1 MLESPRSRR
10 RALRAAVLA
19 LGVVPLAALA
29 VGWADD
35 GLGANPI
42 EKLTHETGAWALR
55 FLMASLAITPLRRLS
70 GWRIVLQERRTLG
83 LLAFFYASLHLSI
96 YAFLD
101 QGIGSG
107 DASPS
112 VQWGYLVEDIAE
124 RPYITVGFA
133 TFLLLAVLAA
143 TSTRGMTRRLG
154 HRWKPLHR
162 IVYLA
167 GAGAVVHF
175 LWLVKADTREPGIYA
190 GLLVLLLGIRAWW
203 ALRSR
208 QRRRQEPVPTPRRS
222 APTARAAPP
231 PR

>member
-1 MLESPRSRR
+1 VLDSPRSRR
-10 RALRAAVLA
+10 RALHAGVLA
-19 LGVVPLAALA
+19 LGVAPLAGLA
-29 VGWADD
+29 IGWADD

-83 LLAFFYASLHLSI
+83 LLAFLYASLHLSI

-107 DASPS
+107 DASPA

-133 TFLLLAVLAA
+133 TFLVLAVLAA

-154 HRWKPLHR
+154 RRWKPLHR
-162 IVYLA
+162 IVYVA
-167 GAGAVVHF
+167 GAGAVIHF
-175 LWLVKADTREPGIYA
+175 LWLVKADTREPLIYA
-190 GLLVLLLGIRAWW
+190 AVLGSLLGIRAWW

-208 QRRRQEPVPTPRRS
+208 QQRRQAAAPTPPRS
-222 APTARAAPP
+222 APPARAAPP